1 MKLFMKSEEGF
12 EVIDLQKAAVL
23 EGRVWDWTGGGGRV
37 GRVTHCGEEDGDC
50 LGALASTRVEEEDK
64 ERVEEEV
71 EAIASTGMKDSED
84 STERI

>member
-1 MKLFMKSEEGF
+1 M
-12 EVIDLQKAAVL
+12 
-23 EGRVWDWTGGGGRV
+23 